1 MDADPREA
9 ARPDVTV
16 VLATHNRQALLAE
29 AVRSVS
35 QQDWPS
41 WECIVVDDGS
51 EPPVSLPVADPRVEV
66 IRRPESGGPA
76 AARNTGLR
84 AATGR
89 YVAFLDDDDV
99 MPPWRIRVGVE
110 SLRANPERNCHVG
123 TLIRMRTPDLHS
135 VPTNGEQ
142 VSERQLRTGTP
153 SIEMLLVERHLVVEF
168 DEALRVSEDVDWWL
182 RMRSS
187 VVPVMTDDVV
197 AVVRIH
203 DTSRTGVSP
212 EVRFRARLR
221 TYQKNRHRLPHWGEE
236 RSRYQRRV
244 AESALD
250 AGHSSTAARFAFAAF
265 TTNPSL
271 RKARLFLL
279 SFADLVRGVIKS

>member
-1 MDADPREA
+1 M
-9 ARPDVTV
+9 TV
-16 VLATHNRQALLAE
+16 VLITHNRHRLLAE
-29 AVRSVS
+29 AIRSVS
-35 QQDWPS
+35 DQDWPS

-51 EPPVSLPVADPRVEV
+51 EPPVALPVADPRVRV
-66 IRRPESGGPA
+66 VRRPESGGPA

-99 MPPWRIRVGVE
+99 MPSWRIRVGLE
-110 SLRANPERNCHVG
+110 ALRANPERNCHVG
-123 TLIRMRTPDLHS
+123 TLIRTRTPDLHS
-135 VPTNGEQ
+135 VPTHGEQ
-142 VSERQLRTGTP
+142 VNERQLRTGTP

-187 VVPVMTDDVV
+187 VAPVITNDVV

-212 EVRFRARLR
+212 EVRFKARLR
-221 TYQKNRHRLPHWGEE
+221 TYEKNRRRLPHWGGG
-236 RSRYQRRV
+236 RSRLQRRI
-244 AESALD
+244 AESAMD
-250 AGHSSTAARFAFAAF
+250 AGHPATAARFAFAALI
-265 TTNPSL
+265 TKPSL
-271 RKARLFLL
+271 RKARLLLL
-279 SFADLVRGVIKS
+279 SSAALIRGLINS